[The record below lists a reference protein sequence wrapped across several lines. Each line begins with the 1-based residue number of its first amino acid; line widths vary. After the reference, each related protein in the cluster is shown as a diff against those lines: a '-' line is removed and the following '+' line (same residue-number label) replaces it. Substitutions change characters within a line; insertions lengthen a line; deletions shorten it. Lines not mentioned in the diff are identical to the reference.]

1 MEQNRAYV
9 ALGSNLGDRHQI
21 CHHAIRALD
30 LREEVELLRVS
41 SFIETDPEGGPP
53 NQPQYLNAV
62 AALKTSLTPLE
73 LLTALGLIEQ
83 QLGRHRIEKW
93 GPRTIDLDFLLA
105 GDEIIDSPDLTLP
118 HPRMHLRQFVLQP
131 LVEIAPEVCHPVLH
145 KTVHQL
151 LADLELT
158 CKN

>member
-21 CHHAIRALD
+21 FHQTIRALD

-62 AALKTSLTPLE
+62 AAIKTSLTPLE

-93 GPRTIDLDFLLA
+93 GPRTIDLDLLLL
-105 GDEIIDSPDLTLP
+105 GDEIIDSADLTLP

-145 KTVHQL
+145 KTVRQL